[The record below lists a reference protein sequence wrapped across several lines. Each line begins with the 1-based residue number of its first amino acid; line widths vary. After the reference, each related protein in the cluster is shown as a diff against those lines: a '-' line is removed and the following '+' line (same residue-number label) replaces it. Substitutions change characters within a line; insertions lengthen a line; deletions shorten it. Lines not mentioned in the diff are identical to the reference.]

1 MTFGHDGFQPLCFD
15 SVVESLGQ
23 TRTLDVT
30 LRVAGSN
37 DRVQVTAS
45 TQSLDHTSDT
55 LGIDIE
61 PKQTQ
66 ELPLNGRNW
75 ATLTALA
82 PGAIDTGGSN
92 QRSIRFAG
100 RGRDDNNFTY
110 DGVDATNVINQAQQP
125 YVRLAVPLDSIQEF
139 RVESALATAETG
151 GTGGGQLIISSP
163 SGSNNWHGD
172 MYEFLRNNAFD
183 ASEPIDNLNPRQPAF
198 HLNQFGGS
206 LSGPIVQNRTFF
218 FVAHEGYRQSLG
230 QTLTGFVPASGFGA
244 QVARQYPALRPIV
257 NAYPPGQI
265 PISAMIARF
274 VGKGRQLGEE
284 NSGMLRLDHRFSDM
298 TTLFVRTNVDQA
310 LSDVPLASSGQ
321 YLNDRTQSRSSPVNS
336 TVELLHVFSPRLL
349 NETKFGFNR
358 STAITINKNQSG
370 LLYAIS
376 VPGFTT
382 LNNNRLSTGVG
393 NTFSAI
399 DDLTLIQ
406 GRHVIK
412 AGAQVRRIQMNQGS
426 SASGTL
432 SFSSIDAFAGN
443 QVNTASLASALPI
456 NGLRKTQYFGY
467 WQDEHKWRR
476 NLTLNL
482 GLRYSF
488 FNIFQEVRGRSNPF
502 DFATCGPQGF
512 CGVGASFGQPNYKDL
527 DPRAAFAWAP
537 ITCPGRRSFVVA
549 SEPITRMVSWT
560 IRIYLIRTRYIGSPC
575 PVKPFLAYSFPL
587 IHFWRM

>member
-1 MTFGHDGFQPLCFD
+1 VRLGIRQARKLSRRTGWPGCGVVLIALGLIASLCSASAAQVNGTALTGLVTDSSGRVLSDVRVLVEQAATGLRRATTTSGSGTYDIPELPIGVYRVTFGRDGFQPLCFD

-163 SGSNNWHGD
+163 SGSNNWHGA

-183 ASEPIDNLNPRQPAF
+183 ASQPIDNLNPRQPAF

-218 FVAHEGYRQSLG
+218 FVAYEGYRQSLG
-230 QTLTGFVPASGFGA
+230 QTLTGFVPASGFRA

-257 NAYPPGQI
+257 NAYPPGQNSDQCHDCAI
-265 PISAMIARF
+265 RGKRQA
-274 VGKGRQLGEE
+274 VGRRELG
-284 NSGMLRLDHRFSDM
+284 NAPS
-298 TTLFVRTNVDQA
+298 
-310 LSDVPLASSGQ
+310 
-321 YLNDRTQSRSSPVNS
+321 
-336 TVELLHVFSPRLL
+336 
-349 NETKFGFNR
+349 
-358 STAITINKNQSG
+358 
-370 LLYAIS
+370 
-376 VPGFTT
+376 
-382 LNNNRLSTGVG
+382 
-393 NTFSAI
+393 
-399 DDLTLIQ
+399 
-406 GRHVIK
+406 
-412 AGAQVRRIQMNQGS
+412 GS
-426 SASGTL
+426 SLFRYDHVVCAH
-432 SFSSIDAFAGN
+432 
-443 QVNTASLASALPI
+443 QCRPSAE
-456 NGLRKTQYFGY
+456 R
-467 WQDEHKWRR
+467 
-476 NLTLNL
+476 
-482 GLRYSF
+482 
-488 FNIFQEVRGRSNPF
+488 
-502 DFATCGPQGF
+502 C
-512 CGVGASFGQPNYKDL
+512 
-527 DPRAAFAWAP
+527 
-537 ITCPGRRSFVVA
+537 
-549 SEPITRMVSWT
+549 
-560 IRIYLIRTRYIGSPC
+560 SPC
-575 PVKPFLAYSFPL
+575 QFRTVSQ
-587 IHFWRM
+587 R